1 MSTTQEKFDAAE
13 EEKQIAPDD
22 SDFDQISHAEGV
34 GRDYELKC
42 NLSKQGVLSFM
53 RSLMTSCT
61 SDQLI
66 NVFKKSA
73 CSMLT
78 TMSQAYSTE

>member
-1 MSTTQEKFDAAE
+1 MSTTGEKFDPAE
-13 EEKQIAPDD
+13 EEEQVAL
-22 SDFDQISHAEGV
+22 SDNKISYAEGV

-42 NLSKQGVLSFM
+42 NLSKQGVLSFT
-53 RSLMTSCT
+53 RSLTTPCT
-61 SDQLI
+61 LDQLI

-73 CSMLT
+73 YSMLT